1 MGKLNPKRYKPF
13 VRSSSPFCGV
23 HCAQWIGAHVDV
35 HCVAALWREYG
46 LSGLCEVKWHCDI
59 CTNHEST
66 QPWLP
71 PLDCWASVCQVGLPL
86 SLSLSLHSAVRSSH
100 SAVPAAAARHQVRES
115 SGLASGHGPGCT
127 DTDTVSTDHQQP
139 RDHASDIW
147 SSFTTPG
154 IDWLFCQLYKAS

>member
-13 VRSSSPFCGV
+13 VRSSSPFCRV
-23 HCAQWIGAHVDV
+23 HCAQWIGAHVNI
-35 HCVAALWREYG
+35 HCVGALWWENG

-100 SAVPAAAARHQVRES
+100 SAAGSRSE
-115 SGLASGHGPGCT
+115 
-127 DTDTVSTDHQQP
+127 
-139 RDHASDIW
+139 
-147 SSFTTPG
+147 TPG
-154 IDWLFCQLYKAS
+154 ERELRPGQWTRPRLHRHRHSLNRPPTTSRSCLGYLELLHHTRDRLTFLSIV